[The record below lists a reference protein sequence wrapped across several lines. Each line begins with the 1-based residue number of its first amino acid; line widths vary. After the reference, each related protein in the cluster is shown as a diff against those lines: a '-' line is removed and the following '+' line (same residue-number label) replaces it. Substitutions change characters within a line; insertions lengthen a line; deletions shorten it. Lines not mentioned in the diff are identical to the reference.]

1 MEKVLYDTRMAKRAV
16 VRNMRKPDPV
26 PFTKVGYEAM
36 KVRLGE
42 LQAKREIV
50 LVSLQRA
57 REMGD
62 LSENGA
68 YTSARFELGN
78 VDRELRRLEFNLKYG
93 VIKTPENTGKVG
105 FGNQVTVELNGKE
118 YVYTLVGT
126 QESDPKKAMI
136 SLESPIG
143 LALLGKKVGDK
154 ALVVMPDRTIE
165 YFVKKIN

>member
-1 MEKVLYDTRMAKRAV
+1 MKQ
-16 VRNMRKPDPV
+16 PDAV
-26 PFTKVGYEAM
+26 PFTKDGYEQL
-36 KVRLGE
+36 KVRQAE
-42 LQAKREIV
+42 LLAKREIV

-78 VDRELRRLEFNLKYG
+78 VDRELRRIEFNLKYG
-93 VIKTPENTGKVG
+93 VIKEPENTGKVG
-105 FGNQVTVELNGKE
+105 FGSKVTVELNGKE
-118 YVYTLVGT
+118 YAYTLVGT

-165 YFVKKIN
+165 YIVKAIY

>member
-1 MEKVLYDTRMAKRAV
+1 MTKRAIV
-16 VRNMRKPDPV
+16 HHMKQPDPV
-26 PFTKVGYEAM
+26 PFTAEGYAALS
-36 KVRLGE
+36 VRRDE
-42 LQAKREIV
+42 LLVKREQV
-50 LVSLQRA
+50 LIALQRA

-68 YTSARFELGN
+68 YTAAKFELGN

-93 VIKTPENTGKVG
+93 KVVESVAHDKVG
-105 FGNQVTVELNGKE
+105 FGNRVTVEIGGKE

-143 LALLGKKVGDK
+143 IALMGKKVGET
-154 ALVVMPDRTIE
+154 AVVVMPDRQIE
-165 YFVKKIN
+165 YKVKKIE

>member
-1 MEKVLYDTRMAKRAV
+1 MAKRAV
-16 VRNMRKPDPV
+16 LRHMKQPDPV
-26 PFTKVGYEAM
+26 PFTKEGYENM
-36 KVRLGE
+36 KVRQSE

-78 VDRELRRLEFNLKYG
+78 VDRELRRIEFNLKYG
-93 VIKTPENTGKVG
+93 VIKVPENTGKVG
-105 FGNQVTVELNGKE
+105 FGSKVTVELNGKE

-143 LALLGKKVGDK
+143 IALLGKKVGEN
-154 ALVVMPDRTIE
+154 ALVVMPDRQIE
-165 YFVKKIN
+165 YLVKKIE

>member
-1 MEKVLYDTRMAKRAV
+1 MAKRAI
-16 VRNMRKPDPV
+16 VRHMKQPDPV
-26 PFTKVGYEAM
+26 PFTKEGYENM
-36 KVRLGE
+36 KVRQAE
-42 LQAKREIV
+42 LLAKREIV

-93 VIKTPENTGKVG
+93 VITSAQGTDKVG
-105 FGNQVTVELNGKE
+105 FGNKVTVEINGKE
-118 YVYTLVGT
+118 YTYVLVGT

-143 LALLGKKVGDK
+143 IALQGKRVGEK
-154 ALVVMPDRTIE
+154 ALVVMPDRQIE
-165 YFVKKIN
+165 YLVKKIQ

>member
-1 MEKVLYDTRMAKRAV
+1 MKL
-16 VRNMRKPDPV
+16 PDPV
-26 PFTKVGYEAM
+26 PFTKEGYENM
-36 KVRLGE
+36 KTRQAE

-93 VIKTPENTGKVG
+93 VVTGATGTDKVG
-105 FGNQVTVELNGKE
+105 FANTVTVEINGKE
-118 YVYTLVGT
+118 YTYVLVGT

-143 LALLGKKVGDK
+143 IALLGKRVGEK
-154 ALVVMPDRTIE
+154 ALVVMPDRQIE
-165 YFVKKIN
+165 YLVKKIS

>member
-1 MEKVLYDTRMAKRAV
+1 MYDTHMTKKAV
-16 VRNMRKPDPV
+16 VRHMKLPSPI
-26 PFTKVGYEAM
+26 PFTKEGYANM
-36 KVRLGE
+36 KRRQEE

-68 YTSARFELGN
+68 YTAARFELSN

-93 VIKTPENTGKVG
+93 VIRAAEGRDKVG
-105 FGNQVTVELNGKE
+105 FGNKVTVGIGGKE
-118 YVYTLVGT
+118 YTYLLVGT

-143 LALLGKKVGDK
+143 IALLGKRVGEK
-154 ALVVMPDRTIE
+154 AIVIMPDRQIE
-165 YFVKKIN
+165 YFVKKIE